1 MPGKKTPFDI
11 VRPLAMQLS
20 GTTESTAWGSPA
32 FKVDGQW
39 FVVVP
44 TNKTA
49 EPRSLAIRVDFMQ
62 RAELLESAPDVYYL
76 AEHYQNYPTVL
87 VRMDRVNPDALKGLL
102 KMAWL
107 SAKKK
112 RK

>member
-1 MPGKKTPFDI
+1 MPSKKTPFDI

-20 GTTESTAWGSPA
+20 GTTESKAWGSPA

-39 FVVVP
+39 YVVVP
-44 TNKTA
+44 THKTA
-49 EPRSLAIRVDFMQ
+49 ERGSLAFRVDFAQ
-62 RAELLESAPDVYYL
+62 RAELLESAPDAYYVK
-76 AEHYQNYPTVL
+76 EHYQNYPCVL
-87 VRMDRVNPDALKGLL
+87 VRMDRVSPDALKGLL